1 MTEKT
6 EPSSALQ
13 PVDSVPTAPPDD
25 TLPPLP
31 DYATDG
37 ETDAFWDG
45 VTHGIRSAGG
55 VSAEDEAKLRWR
67 TDGWTPERQ
76 RAFVVMLSLTGSV
89 KAAAEEVGLSRE
101 SAYHL
106 RRKPEGR
113 LFARLWDAARL
124 IARDRLADEAME
136 RALNGTTETIVYHG
150 EETGRRLKHD
160 NRHLQWTLA
169 RLDRELSR
177 FDENAA
183 PARRVASAFDALADA
198 LGSGPEEGE
207 AMLAVIDEAAED
219 RAYGV
224 PDDEATLIARL
235 EEARERERILAT
247 DPDAIDTSDLD
258 PARMDGWTDL
268 QWLRAERSGMLD
280 RIGFGEEGDGE
291 CGEGDEP
298 DPRISGP

>member
-1 MTEKT
+1 MTQT
-6 EPSSALQ
+6 SEPTAPIASALQ
-13 PVDSVPTAPPDD
+13 PLDTAPSDAPCVDE
-25 TLPPLP
+25 PPP
-31 DYATDG
+31 GDYATDA

-55 VSAEDEAKLRWR
+55 VSSEEEAKLRWR

-136 RALNGTTETIVYHG
+136 RAMNGTTETIVYRG
-150 EETGRRLKHD
+150 EETGRRLRHD

-169 RLDRELSR
+169 RLDREVSR
-177 FDENAA
+177 FEDSAA
-183 PARRVASAFDALADA
+183 PARRAASAFDALADA
-198 LGSGPEEGE
+198 LGAGPEDAG
-207 AMLAVIDEAAED
+207 AMLAILDETADRPERAA
-219 RAYGV
+219 V
-224 PDDEATLIARL
+224 NDEKALIAQF
-235 EEARERERILAT
+235 EKARELLRIAHT
-247 DPDAIDTSDLD
+247 DPADIDISDLD
-258 PARMDGWTDL
+258 PGESDGWTDV
-268 QWLRAERSGMLD
+268 QWERAERSGQFAIIDKREEAD
-280 RIGFGEEGDGE
+280 R
-291 CGEGDEP
+291 
-298 DPRISGP
+298 R

>member
-6 EPSSALQ
+6 EPASALQ
-13 PVDSVPTAPPDD
+13 PVDSAPAAPPDTVPD
-25 TLPPLP
+25 DPPLP
-31 DYATDG
+31 DYTTDA

-45 VTHGIRSAGG
+45 VTHGVRSAGG

-150 EETGRRLKHD
+150 EETGRRLRHD

-169 RLDRELSR
+169 RLDREVSR
-177 FDENAA
+177 FEDSAA
-183 PARRVASAFDALADA
+183 PARRAATAFDALADA
-198 LGSGPEEGE
+198 LGAGPEDAE
-207 AMLAVIDEAAED
+207 AMLEILDEPVDRSERLAAL
-219 RAYGV
+219 
-224 PDDEATLIARL
+224 DEKTLIAQF
-235 EEARERERILAT
+235 EKARELLGIERT
-247 DPDAIDTSDLD
+247 DPADIDISDLD
-258 PARMDGWTDL
+258 SAESETWTDI
-268 QWLRAERSGMLD
+268 QWARAERSGAFQIIDERDEAD
-280 RIGFGEEGDGE
+280 RG
-291 CGEGDEP
+291 
-298 DPRISGP
+298 